1 MTAEEIEIIVTA
13 KIEEA
18 LKEFNKIVPAVKEKM
33 KQVQEAFSQI
43 NVKTFQNKMTQ
54 ATNGAK
60 KKLQDLKNSND
71 KNKIAIKVT
80 NEDAKKQIDQVKK
93 SLDSLKKQTS
103 LSFDPNDIS
112 GMTINGLDRY
122 KYNYQEF
129 EKYARKME
137 KEAQNLKKIF
147 SNSLSY
153 GKLTGQ
159 NVNFKELK
167 SNLTNKSKPKI
178 YDSNVI
184 ENEVNSLARIKW

>member
-1 MTAEEIEIIVTA
+1 
-13 KIEEA
+13 
-18 LKEFNKIVPAVKEKM
+18 M

-103 LSFDPNDIS
+103 LSFDPNDTS
-112 GMTINGLDRY
+112 GMKINGYRD
-122 KYNYQEF
+122 NYQKF
-129 EKYARKME
+129 EEYAKKAE
-137 KEAQNLKKIF
+137 KKVQNFKKIF

-178 YDSNVI
+178 YDSNTI
-184 ENEVNSLARIKW
+184 ENEMNSSARIK